1 LKCGSSENKVILC
14 KIASFPPHIFC
25 VIELT
30 LCTFEFDPAKDVD
43 LKPGKSLDKH
53 SIGSFI
59 SNTSIFSPYA
69 SIFNTTRLFA
79 CGADIFLNI
88 LFCSSLNMQ
97 MDLISDIEPI
107 YLGGWILFKTRPIPH
122 WTADLAEVGDD
133 EKYKVII
140 LDKVRPKKGQVRVV
154 IMLFVR
160 LLQLQS
166 FFKACLPAPEY

>member
-59 SNTSIFSPYA
+59 CNTSIFSPYA

-97 MDLISDIEPI
+97 MDLIPDIEPI
-107 YLGGWILFKTRPIPH
+107 YLGGWILFKNSANPS
-122 WTADLAEVGDD
+122 
-133 EKYKVII
+133 
-140 LDKVRPKKGQVRVV
+140 LDG
-154 IMLFVR
+154 
-160 LLQLQS
+160 
-166 FFKACLPAPEY
+166 